1 MLRFWFFFCTF
12 LFVICNSGCAEKA
25 QSKNLT
31 IALQPFDGFPQNLL
45 DTISATLEL
54 QFAANVIQLPTMEL
68 PKSAFVNIKSPRYR
82 GDSLIKQLRTHKNA
96 DYDLVLGLTTKDIS
110 ITKKDLHNNVLEPR
124 SKYEDW
130 GVFGVATFNAPYA
143 VVSTYRLNAKHALFI
158 DRVVKICIHEIGH
171 TLALPHCEN
180 SSCLMQD
187 AAETIQTI
195 DQVTGVFCESCLNK
209 VFDFSNR

>member
-1 MLRFWFFFCTF
+1 MLRFGIFCCFFI
-12 LFVICNSGCAEKA
+12 LVICNSGCAEKT

-31 IALQPFDGFPQNLL
+31 IALQPFDGFPENLL
-45 DTISATLEL
+45 DTISSNLAL
-54 QFAANVIQLPTMEL
+54 QFAAKVIQLPTMKL

-82 GDSLIKQLRTHKNA
+82 GDSLIKHLRTHKNA
-96 DYDLVLGLTTKDIS
+96 DCDLVLGLTTKDIS
-110 ITKKDLHNNVLEPR
+110 ITKKDLHNNVLKPR

-143 VVSTYRLNAKHALFI
+143 VVSTFRLNSKHALFV
-158 DRVVKICIHEIGH
+158 DRLVKICIHEIGH

-180 SSCLMQD
+180 SSCIMQD

-195 DQVTGVFCESCLNK
+195 DQVTGVFCESCHYRVLK
-209 VFDFSNR
+209 LSNR